1 MKIAIVED
9 TKIHVKQ
16 LESRLDRYQQEEGET
31 FEVFTFS
38 DGLKFLDS
46 IKQGY
51 DIIFMDINMPYID
64 GMETAKRLREIDR
77 YACLIFI
84 TELSQYAISGYEVA
98 AFDFVVKPVSYEMFR
113 PKLAKA
119 IAEVNKNNLG
129 KLCIRNKDVIR
140 MVKIQDI
147 YYIETVQHK
156 IIYHLANE
164 DVEVWDSLDKA
175 ESRLPPGR
183 FARCGTSYLVNLAH
197 VVMVKGNT
205 VTLPNTTLPI
215 SRLKKKEF
223 IDSLIKFTML

>member
-16 LESRLDRYQQEEGET
+16 LESHLDRYQQEEGET

-98 AFDFVVKPVSYEMFR
+98 AFDFVVKPVLYEMFR